1 MDTYHWDVLVAY
13 QWDVVGCFIWDLFE
27 TSWKRTDGLRPFG
40 RSLRRSSKTL
50 WGRTT
55 KTSWRRSIETSLV
68 VSFGTYLRCH
78 WDVQRDVAAT
88 SSRRLN
94 ARWEV
99 YKHHHLKQIFYHQN
113 MIMIFCWFHMF
124 QFHVFSFKFFS
135 FCAWLFFY

>member
-50 WGRTT
+50 WGRII
-55 KTSWRRSIETSLV
+55 KTSWRGSIETSLI
-68 VSFGTYLRCH
+68 VSFGTYLRRR

-94 ARWEV
+94 AGWEL

-113 MIMIFCWFHMF
+113 IIMIFCWFHMF